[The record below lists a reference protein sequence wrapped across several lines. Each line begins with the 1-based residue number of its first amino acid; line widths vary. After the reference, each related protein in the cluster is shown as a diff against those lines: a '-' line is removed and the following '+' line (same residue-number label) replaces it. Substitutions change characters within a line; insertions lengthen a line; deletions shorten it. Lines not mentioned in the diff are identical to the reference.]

1 MMAIEVR
8 VARGYAW
15 RMIILAVVCLV
26 FGLWG
31 VYDYAIAIP
40 RDQTLADRV
49 ELLQISKDALE
60 TPQPYGE
67 LTPEANKAF
76 IGVNAELNSILQKQ
90 LDQTRGVKPITNL
103 ADFEE
108 VIELFGPDLQAG
120 GNMQWVALLA
130 TIGYGLVAER
140 RLPLTERD
148 YPTAHEAFK
157 QTQQAIEQLGTV
169 SAPGRYDRLTQ
180 WAFMLCLPSV
190 PYFLWMYFG
199 AKRRVYRLDDEGTL
213 STPDGTWRQEE
224 ISDIDM
230 GRWMAK
236 SIAWIVPREGNRVKL
251 DDYKFRNLHLIV
263 GAIAARL
270 HPDDWDNEAKPVKA
284 ATGQAEEL
292 A

>member
-1 MMAIEVR
+1 MAIEVR

-26 FGLWG
+26 FGVWG

-40 RDQTLADRV
+40 RDQSLADRV

-60 TPQPYGE
+60 TTQPYGE
-67 LTPEANKAF
+67 LTEEAKKAYNA
-76 IGVNAELNSILQKQ
+76 VTAELNSILQEQ
-90 LDQTRGVKPITNL
+90 LDQTRGDRPITDPK
-103 ADFEE
+103 DFEE
-108 VIELFGPDLQAG
+108 VIEPFGEELQAG
-120 GNMQWVALLA
+120 GNMQWVALLT
-130 TIGYGLVAER
+130 TIGHGLVAER
-140 RLPLTERD
+140 RLPLTEKD
-148 YPTAHEAFK
+148 FPAAHAAFK

-169 SAPGRYDRLTQ
+169 SAPGEYDRLTQ

-190 PYFLWMYFG
+190 PYFLWMYIG

-236 SIAWIVPREGNRVKL
+236 SIAWIVPREGRRVKL

-270 HPDDWDNEAKPVKA
+270 HPDDWDSEAKPVKQVA
-284 ATGQAEEL
+284 GQAEKL